1 MRVFALAL
9 VCLTF
14 GCRGGIDPAP
24 DATAPPESATPVPA
38 ASDPAAPPARTA
50 STSTAGVVRY
60 DVVLVSRGDVL
71 NVRAAA
77 SPKAPLVHAL
87 APSARGLRG
96 TGREAQVAG
105 TRWVEV
111 ATPSGPGWANAG
123 FLVPVVRTSSLAL
136 DVAVG
141 SLLAGLASTLTA
153 GGDLTPW
160 VSPRGLYVDDYGKLV
175 RFAPDTLS
183 TLLSRGTKRAWSG
196 PACGEACRDGT
207 FVDIVGRPLLAV
219 LRSSRT
225 TRATDRVLRGGNA
238 SADQPASLAALRF
251 VSLLDPG
258 TPANDHLDWRA
269 FTLYVEPVE
278 GALRLV
284 AIVPDAWSP

>member
-136 DVAVG
+136 DVGVG
-141 SLLAGLASTLTA
+141 SLLAGLAPCCEWPSTTTVLWA
-153 GGDLTPW
+153 S
-160 VSPRGLYVDDYGKLV
+160 VARYQ
-175 RFAPDTLS
+175 
-183 TLLSRGTKRAWSG
+183 
-196 PACGEACRDGT
+196 
-207 FVDIVGRPLLAV
+207 PLWI
-219 LRSSRT
+219 
-225 TRATDRVLRGGNA
+225 GN
-238 SADQPASLAALRF
+238 R
-251 VSLLDPG
+251 
-258 TPANDHLDWRA
+258 
-269 FTLYVEPVE
+269 
-278 GALRLV
+278 
-284 AIVPDAWSP
+284 